1 MVVNFEAKL
10 NEYAHLLVEVGLN
23 VQKGQIPRISSPV
36 ECAPLARLCAAA
48 ALDCGAKDVFLEWN
62 DDFIARQRYLKAD
75 ESVFTVFPEHVKAK
89 MEWMVSLYTNL
100 PLRTVI
106 KESLFGSGNFALRSV
121 EFGVVGVVVFGVHLI
136 LRDTQGVADFTVSN
150 K

>member
-1 MVVNFEAKL
+1 MVANFEAKL

-48 ALDCGAKDVFLEWN
+48 ALDCGAKDVVMEWG

-75 ESVFTVFPEHVKAK
+75 ESVFAEFPSYTKAK
-89 MEWMVSLYTNL
+89 FDWMVETLCRRKDPQGQRCRKGLLRRLSLSAQRN
-100 PLRTVI
+100 R
-106 KESLFGSGNFALRSV
+106 
-121 EFGVVGVVVFGVHLI
+121 
-136 LRDTQGVADFTVSN
+136 
-150 K
+150 